1 MTIPPLRE
9 RRGDIPLLIRHF
21 LHQAGTQR
29 RFEPESMERLK
40 IYPWPGNVRQLRN
53 LVTKL
58 AIAAPKGPGFFQP
71 EDVEQILLQWE
82 AASGMPPASE
92 PRPNSLADQERA
104 AVISALEQAG
114 YNISIAARS
123 LGIHR
128 NTLYY
133 KIKKYDIHIQ
143 KDIQ

>member
-1 MTIPPLRE
+1 
-9 RRGDIPLLIRHF
+9 
-21 LHQAGTQR
+21 
-29 RFEPESMERLK
+29 MERLK

>member
-1 MTIPPLRE
+1 
-9 RRGDIPLLIRHF
+9 
-21 LHQAGTQR
+21 
-29 RFEPESMERLK
+29 MERLK

-104 AVISALEQAG
+104 AV